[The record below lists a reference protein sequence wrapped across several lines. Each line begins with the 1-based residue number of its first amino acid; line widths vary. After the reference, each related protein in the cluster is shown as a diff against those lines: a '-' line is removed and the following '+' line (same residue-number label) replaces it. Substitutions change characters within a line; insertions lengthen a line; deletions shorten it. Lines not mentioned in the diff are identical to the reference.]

1 MDDEFKSIDEPP
13 EEYPEGMGAADFVP
27 DKPISD
33 GPGMEPEGGGPG
45 PASESDFGGPGAGP
59 EMGMPEMGTPGM
71 EPGIEEMGLGG
82 EPGVEPGA
90 GEGEAVAEPKR
101 GKLKALM
108 STPKGIA
115 IVVAGIVGV
124 LAVLGIVGF
133 LLFGFL
139 VASRTADVVV
149 TTVQTG
155 APPPGATGSGSS
167 TMTAQG
173 AGEEEGLPEA
183 FEVFETKD
191 PFRPLLVKVEET
203 PEGTTAQVTSS
214 AETTTTSTSAGTTGG
229 TSSGTSSGGSGSTTS
244 LTLKSISYADGQWT
258 AVLVYG
264 GKNYSVHAGDVVD
277 SSPWKVL
284 SITSS
289 SVTVQYGEDQQ
300 VTLDL

>member
-1 MDDEFKSIDEPP
+1 MNDEFKSIDEPP
-13 EEYPEGMGAADFVP
+13 EEYPEGTGAADFAP
-27 DKPISD
+27 DETIP
-33 GPGMEPEGGGPG
+33 GVPGMEPEPAGPG
-45 PASESDFGGPGAGP
+45 PAPVSDFGGPGGGS
-59 EMGMPEMGTPGM
+59 EMGMPEM
-71 EPGIEEMGLGG
+71 EPGLDEMGPGG
-82 EPGVEPGA
+82 ELGPEPGSP
-90 GEGEAVAEPKR
+90 EGEPAAEPKQGR
-101 GKLKALM
+101 LKSLM

-139 VASRTADVVV
+139 AASRTADVAV
-149 TTVQTG
+149 TTVQSGT
-155 APPPGATGSGSS
+155 PPPGTGGSAAG
-167 TMTAQG
+167 TMTAQDV
-173 AGEEEGLPEA
+173 GEEEGLPEA

-203 PEGTTAQVTSS
+203 PEGTTAQVTST
-214 AETTTTSTSAGTTGG
+214 AETTTTSTSGGTTGG
-229 TSSGTSSGGSGSTTS
+229 TSSGTTSGGSTSTTS
-244 LTLKSISYADGQWT
+244 LTLKSISYEDGQWT

-264 GKNYSVHAGDVVD
+264 GKSYSVHAGEVVD

-300 VTLDL
+300 ATLSL